1 MIKQAVILCGGLGK
15 RLMPLTKKLPKPM
28 VKINSKPFLE
38 YIINLLKDN
47 GITEILIL
55 GGYKYEK
62 ITRYFKD
69 GSKFGVNIKY
79 SIGPIELDTG
89 ERVYNAKK
97 ELKPYFFLLYSDNL
111 LSVNFNKIY
120 ENFSKKNDIT
130 FLLKKKKCGNF
141 LIHNNKIKKYSLKR
155 SKNNNFVELG
165 FAIIKSKSLINFFK
179 KNKKYSINDFYLNCF
194 KRKSLSYSIH
204 EDIYYSIGD
213 KTRFLQTK
221 KFLTKKKIIFLDRD
235 GTINKSPGKSKYLVS
250 EKNIIYEKKIL
261 KLLKDLSKKNF
272 KFIIISNQAGISLNK
287 LTLNKLNI
295 INKKIINDLNS
306 NGIKIIDLY
315 FCPHHWND
323 ECVCRKPKP
332 GMFFSASEKHKINL
346 SKTIYIGDDIRD
358 MEACENSNCK
368 GIFFNDSFDVK
379 KNKNIKLQN
388 LIIQSKN
395 ISLIKKEI
403 LKFYDQ

>member
-28 VKINSKPFLE
+28 VKINNKPFLE

-62 ITRYFKD
+62 ITRYFED

-97 ELKPYFFLLYSDNL
+97 ELKRYFFLLYSDNL

-130 FLLKKKKCGNF
+130 FLLKKKKSGNF

-194 KRKSLSYSIH
+194 KRKSFSYSVH
-204 EDIYYSIGD
+204 EDIYCSIGD
-213 KTRFLQTK
+213 KIRFLQTK
-221 KFLTKKKIIFLDRD
+221 KFLTKKRIIFLDRD

-287 LTLNKLNI
+287 LSLNKLNI

-306 NGIKIIDLY
+306 KGIKIIDLY

-323 ECVCRKPKP
+323 ECGCRKPKA
-332 GMFFSASEKHKINL
+332 GMFFNASDKYKINL

-368 GIFFNDSFDVK
+368 GIFFNDSFD
-379 KNKNIKLQN
+379 
-388 LIIQSKN
+388 
-395 ISLIKKEI
+395 IKK
-403 LKFYDQ
+403 K